1 MKTQKLPEIAQ
12 GLYARMSAEGYS
24 NESIN
29 TARWI
34 INHFHNYCIV
44 HNMEDAGIPEAVIFV
59 NDCFGFDYY
68 HAVTGSQ
75 NTVRRPLLILFEF
88 EECGS
93 FLRLHQKPAYIDIP
107 PVFSELFLAYRQEV
121 NTLNLSASAQRSKLD
136 MFVKHLKFLASQAI
150 EKTEDF
156 TPDCLYN
163 YFSSLNKDYSKS
175 TIAGI
180 KCNLRDAYNWMYNN
194 GYINFSGN
202 SALPYIKKDPRD
214 KLISYYSR
222 EEVDQ
227 LLSCIDTKT
236 DYGKCVYAAVCIIA
250 HLGLRAGDIIKLK
263 FSNIDWEHNRIQL
276 VQQKTGEP
284 LSLPLVDEVKY
295 PLLDYV
301 KNARPDSIDSEYVF
315 ITINAPYTRYHSAS
329 AIHRMVTES
338 MKIAGIEFEGRH
350 HGPHALRHSLATSL
364 MNENVPL
371 SSISSILGHKST
383 KATEVYLTVDETHLK
398 ELSLEVPHE

>member
-1 MKTQKLPEIAQ
+1 MKTQELPEIAH
-12 GLYARMSAEGYS
+12 GLYARMSAEGYGK
-24 NESIN
+24 ESID

-34 INHFHNYCIV
+34 INHFQNYCIA
-44 HNMEDAGIPEAVIFV
+44 HNIDNAGIPEAARFV

-75 NTVRRPLLILFEF
+75 MAVRRPLLILFEF
-88 EECGS
+88 EECGH
-93 FLRLHQKPAYIDIP
+93 FFRIHQKPAYIDIP
-107 PVFSELFLAYRQEV
+107 SAFSDLFLDYREEI
-121 NTLNLSASAQRSKLD
+121 NTLNLAVSSQRRKLD
-136 MFVKHLKFLASQAI
+136 TFVRHLKFLANQGI
-150 EKTEDF
+150 EKAEDF
-156 TPDCLYN
+156 TPECLYN
-163 YFSSLNKDYSKS
+163 YFASLNDDYAKS
-175 TIAGI
+175 TIASI
-180 KCNLRDAYNWMYNN
+180 KSCLRDIYNWMFNN

-227 LLSCIDTKT
+227 LLSCIDTNT
-236 DYGKCVYAAVCIIA
+236 DYGKCVYAVVCVIA
-250 HLGLRAGDIIKLK
+250 HLGLRAGDITELK

-276 VQQKTGEP
+276 VQQKTKEP

-301 KNARPDSIDSEYVF
+301 KNARPDSIDSEYIF
-315 ITINAPYTRYHSAS
+315 ITINAPHTRYHSAS
-329 AIHRMVTES
+329 AIHRMVTDS
-338 MKIAGIEFEGRH
+338 MRIAGIEFEGRH

-383 KATEVYLTVDETHLK
+383 KATEVYLTVDETHLR
-398 ELSLEVPHE
+398 ELTLEVPHE